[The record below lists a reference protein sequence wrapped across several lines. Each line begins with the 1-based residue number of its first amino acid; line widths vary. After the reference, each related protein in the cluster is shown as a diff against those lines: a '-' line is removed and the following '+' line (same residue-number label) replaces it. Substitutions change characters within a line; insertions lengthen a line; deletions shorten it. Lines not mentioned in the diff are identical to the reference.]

1 MTLSLRYAARSDVGL
16 VRAGNEDSGY
26 AGPRLLV
33 VADGMGGHAAGE
45 VASSIVVASV
55 ASLDDDDLGG
65 DLLDALSAAVTN
77 ADASLR
83 RTIDGDHALE
93 GMGTT
98 LTALLWSGSRVGLAH
113 VGDSRAYLLRGGDL
127 LRLTHDH
134 TYVQS
139 LVDEGQIT
147 AEEAENHPRR
157 SLLMRAMD
165 GRNPV
170 QPDLSVREVRAGD
183 RFLLCSD
190 GLSGVVSETT
200 FAEELAVGDPDE
212 VAEHLVALALRSGAP
227 DNVTVV
233 VADVVDRDVSAPTAA
248 MVVGAAGDPRLAERA
263 AEAVDESPAAK
274 ARRTL
279 GGQAVADEQR
289 RVSERADA
297 ADAAER
303 RDSRQRWFRRGVIFV
318 VVGALLLATGAA
330 ALAWI
335 NTQYYVGVEDG
346 QVTVFRGINQQVGT
360 VQLSKSID
368 TTGLE
373 SATLPEVDRE
383 RVEAGIAVADLQG
396 ASELIERLEASAAS
410 CTLPD
415 RPDGCPDD
423 AANVPGAT
431 ATPTPAPSTLPDGTE
446 VTPDS
451 GPGPL

>member
-1 MTLSLRYAARSDVGL
+1 
-16 VRAGNEDSGY
+16 
-26 AGPRLLV
+26 
-33 VADGMGGHAAGE
+33 
-45 VASSIVVASV
+45 VASV

-77 ADASLR
+77 ADSSLR
-83 RTIDGDHALE
+83 RTIDGDKALE

-170 QPDLSVREVRAGD
+170 QPDLSVREVRTGD

-200 FAEELAVGDPDE
+200 IAEELAAGEPDD
-212 VAEHLVALALRSGAP
+212 VAERLVALALRSGAP

-233 VADVVDRDVSAPTAA
+233 VADVVDKDVSAPTAA

-263 AEAVDESPAAK
+263 AEVVDDSPAAK

-289 RVSERADA
+289 RATERADA

-303 RDSRQRWFRRGVIFV
+303 SDRRRRWFRRGLIV
-318 VVGALLLATGAA
+318 VVIGALLVAAGAA
-330 ALAWI
+330 SLAWI
-335 NTQYYVGVEDG
+335 NTQYYVGVENG

-368 TTGLE
+368 TTDLAA
-373 SATLPEVDRE
+373 ATLPEVDRE

-396 ASELIERLEASAAS
+396 ANDLIERLQASAAS
-410 CTLPD
+410 CALPD
-415 RPDGCPDD
+415 RPDGCPDT
-423 AANVPGAT
+423 AVVPTPSPTFTVIPTSPVPIPTPIPTPGAT
-431 ATPTPAPSTLPDGTE
+431 P
-446 VTPDS
+446 
-451 GPGPL
+451 

>member
-1 MTLSLRYAARSDVGL
+1 VTLSLRYAARSDVGL

-77 ADASLR
+77 ADSSLR
-83 RTIDGDHALE
+83 RTIDGDKALE

-170 QPDLSVREVRAGD
+170 QPDLSVREVRTGD

-200 FAEELAVGDPDE
+200 IAEELAAGEPDD
-212 VAEHLVALALRSGAP
+212 VAERLVALALRSGAP

-233 VADVVDRDVSAPTAA
+233 VADVVDKDVSAPTAA

-263 AEAVDESPAAK
+263 AEVVDDSPAAK

-289 RVSERADA
+289 RATERADA

-303 RDSRQRWFRRGVIFV
+303 SDRRRRWFRRGLIV
-318 VVGALLLATGAA
+318 VVIGALLVAAGAA
-330 ALAWI
+330 SLAWI
-335 NTQYYVGVEDG
+335 NTQYYVGVENG

-368 TTGLE
+368 TTDLAA
-373 SATLPEVDRE
+373 ATLPEVDRE

-396 ASELIERLEASAAS
+396 ANDLIERLQASAAS
-410 CTLPD
+410 CALPD
-415 RPDGCPDD
+415 RPDGCPDI
-423 AANVPGAT
+423 AVVPTPSPTLTAIPTSPVPIPTPGAT
-431 ATPTPAPSTLPDGTE
+431 P
-446 VTPDS
+446 
-451 GPGPL
+451 